1 MSNTCRRYSKMVKM
15 PIWPNHKKTPE
26 EVVALACCFLPSVL
40 PPFFIKYKKKVF
52 REKLLASKKPQA
64 ILDHHKRY
72 IDHDLYALLSF
83 EQNKLFR
90 ASNLAFKL

>member
-1 MSNTCRRYSKMVKM
+1 M
-15 PIWPNHKKTPE
+15 KKE
-26 EVVALACCFLPSVL
+26 
-40 PPFFIKYKKKVF
+40 VF
-52 REKLLASKKPQA
+52 REKLLASKKLQA

-72 IDHDLYALLSF
+72 IDHDLYALSF